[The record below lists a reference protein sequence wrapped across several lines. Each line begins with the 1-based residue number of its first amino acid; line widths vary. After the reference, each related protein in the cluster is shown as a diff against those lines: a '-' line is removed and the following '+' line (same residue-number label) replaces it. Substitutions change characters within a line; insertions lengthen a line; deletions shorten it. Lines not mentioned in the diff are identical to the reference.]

1 MSNLATVIAI
11 VPRLPPAIDGVG
23 DYALNLAR
31 QLRKD
36 FNIHTHFI
44 VGNSTWQGA
53 AEIEGFTISQ
63 ITDNSANI
71 LVNVLSNYHSSSPVL
86 LHYVGYGYAKRGCP
100 VWLVDGLQRW
110 KGLYPKSNLV
120 TMFHEISASGPP
132 WTSAFWLSSLQKD
145 LAARL
150 TKLSDHGWTSMEQTS
165 KLLEKITHSQHCP
178 IFRLPVFSTI
188 GECEIDQVSPL
199 SKRQQKLVIFG
210 TYGRRLPIYQN
221 SLHILRQIVRD
232 LEIKEILDIGKPLTL
247 SLKEIDDVPIVTLGE
262 QPSSN
267 IYSILQSSIA
277 GVIDYPAAFLAK
289 STILAAY
296 CTCGT
301 LPIVLGTDNVAGE
314 IDGLIAG
321 KHYWLPTPQPHSLN
335 MEIAQDISSNAYNWY
350 QDHNLSVHAKTL
362 ITLLLK

>member
-36 FNIHTHFI
+36 FNIQTHFI

-63 ITDNSANI
+63 IIDNSANI

-110 KGLYPKSNLV
+110 KSLYPKSNLV

-150 TKLSDHGWTSMEQTS
+150 TKLSDRCITSTQDYAE
-165 KLLEKITHSQHCP
+165 KLYKLAANQKFDIIS
-178 IFRLPVFSTI
+178 LPVFCTI
-188 GECEIDQVSPL
+188 GELDYAPPL
-199 SKRQQKLVIFG
+199 VNRTKRLVIFG
-210 TYGRRLPIYQN
+210 HKNSRTQVYQECLTPLQQICQ
-221 SLHILRQIVRD
+221 SLNIQ
-232 LEIKEILDIGKPLTL
+232 EICDIGASTGLVL
-247 SLKEIDDVPIVTLGE
+247 SDMIGIPCVEKGITEAAEISKIFKDSIVGFLNFPPPT
-262 QPSSN
+262 
-267 IYSILQSSIA
+267 Y
-277 GVIDYPAAFLAK
+277 LAK
-289 STILAAY
+289 STIFAAF
-296 CTCGT
+296 CAHGLIPCMVSGSKT
-301 LPIVLGTDNVAGE
+301 P
-314 IDGLIAG
+314 IDGLESG
-321 KHYWLPTPQPHSLN
+321 KHYFSTSNQISQISL
-335 MEIAQDISSNAYNWY
+335 EIGQQIANNAYNWY
-350 QDHNLSVHAKTL
+350 QNHSLSAQAKVFAICL
-362 ITLLLK
+362 NHQ